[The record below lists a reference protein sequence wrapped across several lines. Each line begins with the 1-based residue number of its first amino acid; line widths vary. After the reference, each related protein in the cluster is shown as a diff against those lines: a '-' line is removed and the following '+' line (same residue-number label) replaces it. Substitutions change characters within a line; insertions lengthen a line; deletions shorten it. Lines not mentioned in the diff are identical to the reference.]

1 MKKLK
6 RKIIGFLVVVALLAG
21 IIFGA
26 AMFVGCTDVQLHTKA
41 KDGQIKVACVGDS
54 ITYGMSVINW
64 FKNTYPA
71 QLGDMLGDDYHVL
84 NFGFSAKTAQEN
96 NVESYRATKLYE
108 KSKKYQPDIVILML
122 GSNDSKPYNFT
133 DGKAD
138 FKQAM
143 KELIEIYQG
152 LESSPEIILATVNSG
167 FYVHGAKEGDY
178 MYDINGENIN
188 IINEAIKELA
198 DEYNLTLVDT
208 YAITK
213 DHPEWYKLDGIHPD
227 KNGQTA
233 MAEAFYEA
241 VKSLAK

>member
-6 RKIIGFLVVVALLAG
+6 RRIIAFVIVIAIIALLV
-21 IIFGA
+21 FGGA
-26 AMFVGCTDVQLHTKA
+26 VFVGCTDIHIHTKA
-41 KDGQIKVACVGDS
+41 KDGQTKVACVGDS

-64 FKNTYPA
+64 FENTYPA
-71 QLGDMLGDDYHVL
+71 QLGEMLGDDYHVQ

-96 NVESYRATKLYE
+96 NEESYRATKLYE
-108 KSKKYQPDIVILML
+108 KSKAYQTDIVILML

-133 DGKAD
+133 GGKAD
-138 FKQAM
+138 FKKAM

-167 FYVHGAKEGDY
+167 FYVHGASEGDY
-178 MYDINGENIN
+178 MYDINGTNIN
-188 IINEAIKELA
+188 VINEAIVELA
-198 DEYNLTLVDT
+198 SEYNLTLVDT

-233 MAEAFYEA
+233 MAEAFAEA
-241 VKSLAK
+241 VISLEK